1 MWRVARRPKWIA
13 ALFLAL
19 GVASIFGLLG
29 QWQLDRSIEQGTIIE
44 RNTETV
50 VPLESVATPQS
61 VITSEA
67 SGRMVSVECRFVEG
81 DDVVL
86 DNRRTLQGVG
96 QWLVRHCM
104 TEQGNS
110 LAVAVGFAPSGVS
123 ANTLPATTGEIV
135 GRYVPTESPQ
145 QSDFVAGEI
154 STVAVPELLNLWAD
168 PGPVYGGYLVLSEAP
183 EGLSTIGTEAPPT
196 ESQLNWLNLF
206 YALQWVIFGLFAL
219 YLWWRLVRDEW
230 EREAE
235 NASSPAP

>member
-50 VPLESVATPQS
+50 VPLESAATPQS

-154 STVAVPELLNLWAD
+154 STVAIPELLNLWAN
-168 PGPVYGGYLVLSEAP
+168 PGPVYGGYVVLEEAP

>member
-19 GVASIFGLLG
+19 GVAAIFGLLG

-50 VPLESVATPQS
+50 VPLESVAIPQS
-61 VITSEA
+61 VMTSEA
-67 SGRMVSVECRFVEG
+67 SGRMVSVECTFMDG

-86 DNRRTLQGVG
+86 DNRRALQGVG

-104 TEQGNS
+104 TEEGHS
-110 LAVAVGFAPSGVS
+110 LAVAVGFAPEGVV
-123 ANTLPATTGEIV
+123 ANTLPLKTGEIV

-154 STVAVPELLNLWAD
+154 STVAIPELLNLWAN
-168 PGPVYGGYLVLSEAP
+168 PGPVYGGYVVLAEAP

-196 ESQLNWLNLF
+196 QSELNWLNLF

-235 NASSPAP
+235 KASRPAP

>member
-154 STVAVPELLNLWAD
+154 STVAIPELLNLWAD

-183 EGLSTIGTEAPPT
+183 EGLTTIGTEAPPT
-196 ESQLNWLNLF
+196 QSELNWLNLF

-235 NASSPAP
+235 TASSSAP

>member
-50 VPLESVATPQS
+50 VPLESLATPQS

-123 ANTLPATTGEIV
+123 ANTLPATTGGIV

-154 STVAVPELLNLWAD
+154 SAVAVPELLNLWAD

>member
-13 ALFLAL
+13 ALLLAL

-50 VPLESVATPQS
+50 VPLESLATPQS

-123 ANTLPATTGEIV
+123 ANTLAATTGEIV

-196 ESQLNWLNLF
+196 ESELNWLNLF

>member
-44 RNTETV
+44 RNTESV
-50 VPLESVATPQS
+50 VPLESLATPQS

-110 LAVAVGFAPSGVS
+110 LAVAVGFAPSGVVPD
-123 ANTLPATTGEIV
+123 THPATTGEIV

-196 ESQLNWLNLF
+196 ESELNWLNLF

>member
-196 ESQLNWLNLF
+196 ESELNWLNLF

>member
-1 MWRVARRPKWIA
+1 VWRVARRPKWIA

-96 QWLVRHCM
+96 EWLVRHCM

-145 QSDFVAGEI
+145 QSDFVAGEV

>member
-19 GVASIFGLLG
+19 GVAAIFGLLG

-50 VPLESVATPQS
+50 VPLESVAIPQS

-67 SGRMVSVECRFVEG
+67 SGRMVSVECTFMDG

-86 DNRRTLQGVG
+86 ENRRTLQGVG

-104 TEQGNS
+104 TEQGHS
-110 LAVAVGFAPSGVS
+110 LAVAVGFAPEGVV
-123 ANTLPATTGEIV
+123 ANTLPLTTGEIV

-154 STVAVPELLNLWAD
+154 STVAIPELLNLWAN
-168 PGPVYGGYLVLSEAP
+168 PGPVYGGYVVLAEAP

-196 ESQLNWLNLF
+196 QSELNWLNLF

-230 EREAE
+230 EREAK

>member
-154 STVAVPELLNLWAD
+154 STVAIPELLNLWAD

-183 EGLSTIGTEAPPT
+183 EGLTTIGTEAPPT
-196 ESQLNWLNLF
+196 ESELNWLNLF

>member
-1 MWRVARRPKWIA
+1 VWRVARRPKWIA

-19 GVASIFGLLG
+19 GVAAIFGLLG

-50 VPLESVATPQS
+50 VPLESVAIPQS

-67 SGRMVSVECRFVEG
+67 SGRMVSVECTFMDG

-86 DNRRTLQGVG
+86 ENRRTLQGVG

-104 TEQGNS
+104 TEQGHS
-110 LAVAVGFAPSGVS
+110 LAVAVGFAPEGVV
-123 ANTLPATTGEIV
+123 ANTLPLTTGEIE

-154 STVAVPELLNLWAD
+154 STVAIPELLNLWAN
-168 PGPVYGGYLVLSEAP
+168 PGPVYGGYVVLAEAP

-196 ESQLNWLNLF
+196 QSELNWLNLF

>member
-13 ALFLAL
+13 ALLLAL

-110 LAVAVGFAPSGVS
+110 LAVAVGFEPSGVS
-123 ANTLPATTGEIV
+123 ANTLAATTGEIV

-154 STVAVPELLNLWAD
+154 SAVAVPELLNLWAD

-196 ESQLNWLNLF
+196 ESELNWLNLF

>member
-13 ALFLAL
+13 ALLLAL
-19 GVASIFGLLG
+19 GVASTFGLLG

-110 LAVAVGFAPSGVS
+110 LAVAVGFAPSGVR

-154 STVAVPELLNLWAD
+154 SAVAVPELLNLWAD

>member
-1 MWRVARRPKWIA
+1 VWRVARRPKWIA

-44 RNTETV
+44 RDTETV
-50 VPLESVATPQS
+50 VPLESLATPQS

-154 STVAVPELLNLWAD
+154 SAVAVPELLNLWAD

-183 EGLSTIGTEAPPT
+183 EGLSTIQTEAPPA

>member
-19 GVASIFGLLG
+19 GVAAIFGLLG

-50 VPLESVATPQS
+50 VPLESVAIPQS

-67 SGRMVSVECRFVEG
+67 SGRMVSVECTFMDG

-86 DNRRTLQGVG
+86 ENRRTLQGVG

-104 TEQGNS
+104 TEQGHS
-110 LAVAVGFAPSGVS
+110 LAVAVGFAPEGVV
-123 ANTLPATTGEIV
+123 ANTLPLTTGEIV

-145 QSDFVAGEI
+145 QSDFAAGEI
-154 STVAVPELLNLWAD
+154 SAVAIPELLNLWAN
-168 PGPVYGGYLVLSEAP
+168 PGPVYGGYVVLAEAP

-196 ESQLNWLNLF
+196 QSELNWLNLF
-206 YALQWVIFGLFAL
+206 YAFQWVIFGLFAL

-230 EREAE
+230 EREAK

>member
-110 LAVAVGFAPSGVS
+110 LAVALGFAPSGVS

-154 STVAVPELLNLWAD
+154 STVAIPELLNIWAD

-183 EGLSTIGTEAPPT
+183 EGLTTIGTEAPPT

>member
-13 ALFLAL
+13 ALLLAL

-110 LAVAVGFAPSGVS
+110 LAVAVGYAPSGVS

-154 STVAVPELLNLWAD
+154 SAVAVPELLNLWAD

-196 ESQLNWLNLF
+196 ESELNWLNLF

>member
-13 ALFLAL
+13 ALLLAL
-19 GVASIFGLLG
+19 GVASTFGLLG

>member
-110 LAVAVGFAPSGVS
+110 LTVAVGFAPSGVS

-154 STVAVPELLNLWAD
+154 STVAIPELLNLWAD

-183 EGLSTIGTEAPPT
+183 EGLTTIGTEAPPT
-196 ESQLNWLNLF
+196 ESELNWLNLF

>member
-50 VPLESVATPQS
+50 VSLESVATPQS

-154 STVAVPELLNLWAD
+154 STVAIPELLNIWAD

-183 EGLSTIGTEAPPT
+183 EGLTTIGTEAPPT
-196 ESQLNWLNLF
+196 ESELNWLNLF

>member
-13 ALFLAL
+13 ALLLAL

-123 ANTLPATTGEIV
+123 ANTLQATTGEIV

-196 ESQLNWLNLF
+196 ESELNWLNLF

>member
-1 MWRVARRPKWIA
+1 MWRVARRLKWIA

-196 ESQLNWLNLF
+196 ESELNWLNLF

>member
-110 LAVAVGFAPSGVS
+110 LAVAVGYAPSGVS
-123 ANTLPATTGEIV
+123 ANTLPPTTGEIV

-196 ESQLNWLNLF
+196 ESELNWLNLF

>member
-13 ALFLAL
+13 ALLLAL

-104 TEQGNS
+104 TKQGNS
-110 LAVAVGFAPSGVS
+110 LAVAVGYAPSGVS

-154 STVAVPELLNLWAD
+154 SAVAVPELLNLWAD

-196 ESQLNWLNLF
+196 ESELNWLNLF

>member
-19 GVASIFGLLG
+19 GVAAIFGLLG

-110 LAVAVGFAPSGVS
+110 LAVALGFAPSGVS

-183 EGLSTIGTEAPPT
+183 EGLTTIGTEAPPT
-196 ESQLNWLNLF
+196 QSELNWLNLF

-235 NASSPAP
+235 TASSPAP

>member
-154 STVAVPELLNLWAD
+154 SAVAVPELLNLWAD

-183 EGLSTIGTEAPPT
+183 EGLTTIGTEAPPT

-230 EREAE
+230 ELDAE
-235 NASSPAP
+235 NASSPDP

>member
-13 ALFLAL
+13 ALLLAL

-154 STVAVPELLNLWAD
+154 SAVAVPELLNLWAD

>member
-123 ANTLPATTGEIV
+123 ANTLPPTKGEIV

-154 STVAVPELLNLWAD
+154 SAVAVPELLNLWAD

>member
-13 ALFLAL
+13 ALLLAL

-154 STVAVPELLNLWAD
+154 SAVAVPELLNLWAD

-196 ESQLNWLNLF
+196 ESELNWLNLF